1 MLPTFYQRTAHFEV
15 QKRATSTRITGHR
28 NRRLLFVW
36 CLEAKLQVIDL
47 SDGEEPKNE
56 ILTIFQGIPSDELKK
71 SFDHWIERCQWVA
84 AKAGNHY
91 PS

>member
-1 MLPTFYQRTAHFEV
+1 V
-15 QKRATSTRITGHR
+15 QKRAASTRITAYG
-28 NRRLLFVW
+28 NCRLLFVW

-71 SFDHWIERCQWVA
+71 SFDDWIERCQSVA
-84 AKAGNHY
+84 AKTENHY
-91 PS
+91 PSWP